1 MRIEPTARDDDT
13 SELFG
18 RLSAALEREVGARAR
33 LRSLSTRVRVAT
45 VLGVA
50 SLSFLSQL
58 SLLRRPDF
66 PHYSARAFWATS
78 VLLATVAIAGTA
90 TLLRG
95 VSAPPRR
102 GLPVLLWLAP
112 VLTAL
117 LAPLASADRSWGSPL
132 ACFVYG
138 SACSAPLV
146 VLLQLFERR
155 DEVPVAARLA
165 AGALAGVVANL
176 LLFARCPSSHFGHLL
191 LGHASVG
198 FAWSLLLGCWSSRA
212 GSR

>member
-13 SELFG
+13 SELFD
-18 RLSAALEREVGARAR
+18 RLSATLQREVGARAR
-33 LRSLSTRVRVAT
+33 LRSLSTRVRIAA
-45 VLGVA
+45 VLGLTSV
-50 SLSFLSQL
+50 SLVSQL

-66 PHYSARAFWATS
+66 LHYSPRVFWATS
-78 VLLATVAIAGTA
+78 VLLAAVVVAGTIPV
-90 TLLRG
+90 LRG
-95 VSAPPRR
+95 VSAPARR
-102 GLPVLLWLAP
+102 GLPMLLWLVP
-112 VLTAL
+112 VLTAV
-117 LAPLASADRSWGSPL
+117 LAPFASPDRTWGSPL

-146 VLLQLFERR
+146 LLLQLLERR
-155 DEVPVAARLA
+155 DEVPLAARLA

-191 LGHASVG
+191 IGHASVG
-198 FAWSLLLGCWSSRA
+198 FAWSVLLACWSSRA